1 MRTKLFGLAMGALVA
16 GLLAAPAGVRADD
29 DDTPGPIDSVQDLQ
43 DSGKIAFKM
52 ADVNND
58 NRISQ
63 KEAVDAGNLLV
74 GGFFFR
80 ADANGDGVVSKEEAQ
95 QARDALLRQKPL
107 LRIVLERATRQR
119 SAQPGQPAQAGQG
132 NAQVQDAMQG
142 VMSIVDANN
151 DGQLQATELRQTVQ
165 TGVQGLYAGADT
177 DRDGQLTPT
186 ELNAAVSGM
195 VQAAAQASFQAA
207 DKDSNG
213 SVEPG
218 GVRSDDHRAGPH
230 RLPDHRRQRRRP
242 DLAAGIPERA
252 ADREPADPDAQRAR
266 AGQLAEQSDRE
277 RDPAGRGPRRS
288 ARPDTPNRTTPNAPR
303 QPRRPAPPAAPA
315 PAPAPP
321 Q

>member
-1 MRTKLFGLAMGALVA
+1 MAALVA
-16 GLLAAPAGVRADD
+16 GLLAAPVGVRAED

-63 KEAVDAGNLLV
+63 KEAVDAGNLMV

-80 ADANGDGVVSKEEAQ
+80 ADADGNGVVSKEEAQ

-107 LRIVLERATRQR
+107 LRIILERATGQR
-119 SAQPGQPAQAGQG
+119 SGQSGQPAQAGQG
-132 NAQVQDAMQG
+132 NAQAQDAMQG

-177 DRDGQLTPT
+177 DRDGHLTPT
-186 ELNAAVSGM
+186 ELNSAVSGM

-213 SVEPG
+213 QLSQAEFDQMIVEPARVVFRVIDANG
-218 GVRSDDHRAGPH
+218 DGQISQQESQNAQRTVA
-230 RLPDHRRQRRRP
+230 RQIRMLNVP
-242 DLAAGIPERA
+242 
-252 ADREPADPDAQRAR
+252 EPANSLSNQIENASQPGGAPVI
-266 AGQLAEQSDRE
+266 GS
-277 RDPAGRGPRRS
+277 PS
-288 ARPDTPNRTTPNAPR
+288 TPNRTTPNAPR
-303 QPRRPAPPAAPA
+303 QPRRPAAPAAPA
-315 PAPAPP
+315 QP

>member
-1 MRTKLFGLAMGALVA
+1 MRTKLFGLVMGALVA
-16 GLLAAPAGVRADD
+16 GLLAVPAGVRADE

-107 LRIVLERATRQR
+107 LRVVLERATRQR

-132 NAQVQDAMQG
+132 NAQAKDAMQG

-165 TGVQGLYAGADT
+165 TGVQGLYAAADT
-177 DRDGQLTPT
+177 DRDGQLTPA

-207 DKDSNG
+207 DRDSNG
-213 SVEPG
+213 SLSQAEFDQMIIEPARTVFRIIDANGDGQISQQESQSAQRTVARQIRMLNVPEPPNSLSNQIENATQPG
-218 GVRSDDHRAGPH
+218 GA
-230 RLPDHRRQRRRP
+230 
-242 DLAAGIPERA
+242 
-252 ADREPADPDAQRAR
+252 PAL
-266 AGQLAEQSDRE
+266 GS
-277 RDPAGRGPRRS
+277 PR
-288 ARPDTPNRTTPNAPR
+288 TPGRTTPNAP

>member
-1 MRTKLFGLAMGALVA
+1 
-16 GLLAAPAGVRADD
+16 
-29 DDTPGPIDSVQDLQ
+29 
-43 DSGKIAFKM
+43 
-52 ADVNND
+52 
-58 NRISQ
+58 
-63 KEAVDAGNLLV
+63 V

-177 DRDGQLTPT
+177 DRDGHLTPT
-186 ELNAAVSGM
+186 ELNASVSGM
-195 VQAAAQASFQAA
+195 IQAAAQASFQAA
-207 DKDSNG
+207 DQDSNG
-213 SVEPG
+213 SLSQAEF
-218 GVRSDDHRAGPH
+218 D
-230 RLPDHRRQRRRP
+230 QM
-242 DLAAGIPERA
+242 II
-252 ADREPADPDAQRAR
+252 EPARTVFRIIDANGDGQISQQESQSAQRTVSRQIRMLNVPEPPNSLSNQIENAQQGG
-266 AGQLAEQSDRE
+266 APVIGS
-277 RDPAGRGPRRS
+277 PN
-288 ARPDTPNRTTPNAPR
+288 TPNRTTPNAPR

-315 PAPAPP
+315 PP

>member
-107 LRIVLERATRQR
+107 LRIVLERATKQR
-119 SAQPGQPAQAGQG
+119 SAQPGQPAQEGQ
-132 NAQVQDAMQG
+132 AQDAMQG
-142 VMSIVDANN
+142 VMAIVDANN

-177 DRDGQLTPT
+177 DRDGHLTPT
-186 ELNAAVSGM
+186 ELNAALSGM
-195 VQAAAQASFQAA
+195 IQVAAQASFQAA

-213 SVEPG
+213 SLSQAEF
-218 GVRSDDHRAGPH
+218 D
-230 RLPDHRRQRRRP
+230 QM
-242 DLAAGIPERA
+242 II
-252 ADREPADPDAQRAR
+252 EPARTVFRIIDANGDGQISQQESQSAQRTVAR
-266 AGQLAEQSDRE
+266 QIRMLNVPEPSNSLSNQIENAQQGGAAVIGS
-277 RDPAGRGPRRS
+277 PN
-288 ARPDTPNRTTPNAPR
+288 TPGRTTPNAPR
-303 QPRRPAPPAAPA
+303 QPRRPAPPATPA

>member
-16 GLLAAPAGVRADD
+16 GFLAAPAGVRADD

-80 ADANGDGVVSKEEAQ
+80 ADANGDGVVSKEEGQ

-119 SAQPGQPAQAGQG
+119 SAQPGQPPAGR

-186 ELNAAVSGM
+186 ELNASVSGM

-213 SVEPG
+213 
-218 GVRSDDHRAGPH
+218 R
-230 RLPDHRRQRRRP
+230 
-242 DLAAGIPERA
+242 
-252 ADREPADPDAQRAR
+252 
-266 AGQLAEQSDRE
+266 
-277 RDPAGRGPRRS
+277 
-288 ARPDTPNRTTPNAPR
+288 
-303 QPRRPAPPAAPA
+303 
-315 PAPAPP
+315 
-321 Q
+321 

>member
-1 MRTKLFGLAMGALVA
+1 MRTKLFGLATSALVA
-16 GLLAAPAGVRADD
+16 GLLVGPTGVRADEND
-29 DDTPGPIDSVQDLQ
+29 APGPIDSVQDLQ

-119 SAQPGQPAQAGQG
+119 APQSGQPAQAGQG

-142 VMSIVDANN
+142 VMAIVDANN

-165 TGVQGLYAGADT
+165 TGVQGLYAQADT

-186 ELNAAVSGM
+186 ELNAAVSSM
-195 VQAAAQASFQAA
+195 VQVASQASFQAA
-207 DKDSNG
+207 DKDGNG
-213 SVEPG
+213 SLSQAEFDQMIVEPAHTVFRIIDANG
-218 GVRSDDHRAGPH
+218 DGQISQQESQSAQRTVS
-230 RLPDHRRQRRRP
+230 RQIRMLNVP
-242 DLAAGIPERA
+242 
-252 ADREPADPDAQRAR
+252 EPANSLSHQIENAT
-266 AGQLAEQSDRE
+266 QSGGA
-277 RDPAGRGPRRS
+277 PALGSPR
-288 ARPDTPNRTTPNAPR
+288 TPGRTTPNAP

-315 PAPAPP
+315 PP

>member
-1 MRTKLFGLAMGALVA
+1 MRTKLFGLAVGALVA
-16 GLLAAPAGVRADD
+16 SLLAAPSRVRADD

-80 ADANGDGVVSKEEAQ
+80 ADANGDGVVSKEEGQ

-107 LRIVLERATRQR
+107 LRVVLERATRQR
-119 SAQPGQPAQAGQG
+119 SAQPGQAGQG
-132 NAQVQDAMQG
+132 NAQAQDAMQG

-165 TGVQGLYAGADT
+165 TGVQGLYAAADT

-186 ELNAAVSGM
+186 ELNASVSGM
-195 VQAAAQASFQAA
+195 IQAAAQASFQAA
-207 DKDSNG
+207 DQDSNG
-213 SVEPG
+213 SLSQAEF
-218 GVRSDDHRAGPH
+218 D
-230 RLPDHRRQRRRP
+230 QM
-242 DLAAGIPERA
+242 II
-252 ADREPADPDAQRAR
+252 EPARTVFRIIDANGDGQISQQESQSAQRTVSRQIRMLNVPEPPNSLGNQIENAT
-266 AGQLAEQSDRE
+266 Q
-277 RDPAGRGPRRS
+277 RGGGNVIGS
-288 ARPDTPNRTTPNAPR
+288 PNAPSR
-303 QPRRPAPPAAPA
+303 TAPNAPQPRRPVPPAAPA
-315 PAPAPP
+315 PP

>member
-1 MRTKLFGLAMGALVA
+1 
-16 GLLAAPAGVRADD
+16 
-29 DDTPGPIDSVQDLQ
+29 
-43 DSGKIAFKM
+43 
-52 ADVNND
+52 VNND

-63 KEAVDAGNLLV
+63 KEAVDAGNLMV

-142 VMSIVDANN
+142 VMAIVDANN

-177 DRDGQLTPT
+177 DRDGHLTPT
-186 ELNAAVSGM
+186 ELNASVSGM
-195 VQAAAQASFQAA
+195 IQAAAQASFQAA
-207 DKDSNG
+207 DQDSNG
-213 SVEPG
+213 SLSQAEF
-218 GVRSDDHRAGPH
+218 D
-230 RLPDHRRQRRRP
+230 QM
-242 DLAAGIPERA
+242 II
-252 ADREPADPDAQRAR
+252 EPARTVFRIIDANGDGQISQQESQSAQRTVSRQIRMLNVPEPPNSLSNQIENAQQGG
-266 AGQLAEQSDRE
+266 APVIGS
-277 RDPAGRGPRRS
+277 PN
-288 ARPDTPNRTTPNAPR
+288 TPNRTTPNAPR
-303 QPRRPAPPAAPA
+303 QPRRPTPPAAPA
-315 PAPAPP
+315 PP

>member
-29 DDTPGPIDSVQDLQ
+29 DDAPGPIDSVQDLQ

-107 LRIVLERATRQR
+107 LRIVLERATRR
-119 SAQPGQPAQAGQG
+119 GSAQPGQPAQAGQG

-177 DRDGQLTPT
+177 DRDGQLTPS

-213 SVEPG
+213 QLSQAEFDQMIIEPARTVFRIIDANGDGQISQQESQSAQRTVSRQIRMLNVPEPANSLSNQIENATQPG
-218 GVRSDDHRAGPH
+218 GAPVIGSPN
-230 RLPDHRRQRRRP
+230 
-242 DLAAGIPERA
+242 
-252 ADREPADPDAQRAR
+252 
-266 AGQLAEQSDRE
+266 
-277 RDPAGRGPRRS
+277 
-288 ARPDTPNRTTPNAPR
+288 TPNRTTPNAPR